1 MSATLTIPE
10 TQKAAIVQKDKS
22 VAIQI
27 VPVAKPGP
35 SEVLVQITV
44 AAQNP
49 TDWKSID
56 WGRIQPGQSPGCDFA
71 GRVVALGEGVTAVKI
86 GERVAGWNVSG
97 GGAKQRSSA
106 FREYTVVP
114 WHHLT
119 KIPANTSDE
128 EAATIPLAA
137 ATAVLGLRYLSNFP
151 QPAPLNKWFL
161 VWGGASSVGLYAVQ
175 LAHIQGYKVV
185 TTASAKNHELVKSH
199 GADVAVDYH
208 ASDVVEQ
215 IVRATGQGGVDH
227 AYDAISEGNSTALAI
242 KALKQLGAR
251 NVAIVLPVKDT
262 DPTADVYMVLCS
274 GLLGYPIDAFG
285 MYIPR
290 DERVYQFG
298 LEFTKLVSEWLQ
310 EGRFKGNPHTLMS
323 GGLNAIP
330 GGLAFMK
337 EGKVSGTKLVYRIAE
352 TKA

>member
-1 MSATLTIPE
+1 E
-10 TQKAAIVQKDKS
+10 R
-22 VAIQI
+22 
-27 VPVAKPGP
+27 
-35 SEVLVQITV
+35 VLVQITV

-86 GERVAGWNVSG
+86 GERVAGWNLPG
-97 GGAKQRSSA
+97 GGPKQRSSA

-137 ATAVLGLRYLSNFP
+137 ATAALGLRYLSNFP

-161 VWGGASSVGLYAVQ
+161 SAPASVGLYAIQ

-185 TTASAKNHELVKSH
+185 VTASPKNHELVKSY

-242 KALKQLGAR
+242 QALKQLGPR
-251 NVAIVLPVKDT
+251 SVAVVLPVEDT
-262 DPTADVYMVLCS
+262 DSTAEVYMVFCM
-274 GLLGYPIDAFG
+274 GLLGYPIDTFG
-285 MYIPR
+285 MYIPH

-298 LEFTKLVSEWLQ
+298 LDFRELVSAWLY
-310 EGRFKGNPHTLMS
+310 EGRFKGNPHTVLP

-337 EGKVSGTKLVYRIAE
+337 EGKVSGTKLVYKLTE
-352 TKA
+352 MKA

>member
-1 MSATLTIPE
+1 MSANLIIPE

-22 VAIQI
+22 VAIQS
-27 VPVAKPGP
+27 VPVAEPGP

-56 WGRIQPGQSPGCDFA
+56 PWGAIKPGQSTGCDFA
-71 GRVVALGEGVTAVKI
+71 GRVVALGEGVTSVKI
-86 GERVAGWNVSG
+86 GERVAGWTLPG
-97 GGAKQRSSA
+97 GGPNQKTTA

-114 WHHLT
+114 WHYLT

-137 ATAVLGLRYLSNFP
+137 ATAALGLRDMRVEESA
-151 QPAPLNKWFL
+151 PA
-161 VWGGASSVGLYAVQ
+161 SIGLYAIQ

-185 TTASAKNHELVKSH
+185 TTASPKNHELVKSH
-199 GADVAVDYH
+199 GADAAVDYH

-227 AYDAISEGNSTALAI
+227 AYDAISEGNSTVLAI
-242 KALKQLGAR
+242 QALKQFGPR
-251 NVAIVLPVKDT
+251 NVAVVLPVKDT

-285 MYIPR
+285 MYLPR

-310 EGRFKGNPHTLMS
+310 EGRFRGNPHTLMP

-330 GGLAFMK
+330 GGLKFMK
-337 EGKVSGTKLVYRIAE
+337 EGKVSGTKLVYKIAE
-352 TKA
+352 PKA